1 MNRYRI
7 AALLALALVPLGL
20 TGMRWVE
27 SVETCDVKDAYRKIE
42 APSQSVG
49 VSYGQVVPLDLVLAP
64 ASLRNGRY
72 RVSLTREADD
82 LFVDTGTRMYFATT
96 LCSRF
101 ATFEDAT
108 IVVPGRGLA
117 RAEIRWE

>member
-1 MNRYRI
+1 M
-7 AALLALALVPLGL
+7 LALAPLGL
-20 TGMRWVE
+20 LGLRPARTI
-27 SVETCDVKDAYRKIE
+27 ETCDVKEIHRKIE
-42 APSQSVG
+42 APSEAVG

-64 ASLRNGRY
+64 SSIRNGRY
-72 RVSLTREADD
+72 RVRLTREADD
-82 LFVDTGTRMYFATT
+82 LFVDTGTRQYFETT

-101 ATFEDAT
+101 ASFADAT